1 MRGKRFFTG
10 FFFTSCAAVAMVIQ
24 TFLLLHQPISLVFC
38 VHVFCLVFLG
48 YNFYFLLSA
57 SQDRDYIFS
66 IWKQRHLRWRII
78 STILALLIFIVTLTQ
93 IRVRIETWFL
103 LVLGFL
109 IYFLLKSRKNQ
120 KHLYRFGW
128 IKTFWL
134 SVIWVFVTFY
144 FPGSFAGV
152 SFDYSEG
159 MMMLQRFSF
168 IFLISLFN
176 DLRDVEKDLL
186 LGRNTLATQL
196 HRNRWIWFTAFFLVL
211 SIGLMGCMNVDGIFS
226 AWDTWVSIFALVGV
240 GIFIFNHKR
249 IENRLVYLILGDGMM
264 ILYTG
269 LLFVERISLLC

>member
-1 MRGKRFFTG
+1 L
-10 FFFTSCAAVAMVIQ
+10 AAVAMVVQ
-24 TFLLLHQPISLVFC
+24 TFFVLHLSISAVFC

-57 SQDRDYIFS
+57 TQKRNWIS

-128 IKTFWL
+128 IKTVWL

-186 LGRNTLATQL
+186 FGRKTLATQL
-196 HRNRWIWFTAFFLVL
+196 HGNRWIWFTAFFLVL
-211 SIGLMGCMNVDGIFS
+211 SIGLMGWMNVDGIFS
-226 AWDTWVSIFALVGV
+226 ALDTWVSIFALVGV